1 MRYELSLKEYD
12 QIERFI
18 ESLSKFYKIKQEK
31 VDRLF
36 IELLNNDYIQSK
48 QDLSL
53 KEIKNCLETMCMKKK
68 EQQRIVKAIKHPK
81 KGSYQRYIYTY
92 DYIVN
97 FGLYQIFGDDC
108 VDYLNA
114 LYVEMNDIE
123 KINDNTTENIHDKGY
138 GQKIIQLQYD
148 GKLNDEY
155 E

>member
-12 QIERFI
+12 QIEKFI
-18 ESLSKFYKIKQEK
+18 DSLSKFYKIKQEK

-53 KEIKNCLETMCMKKK
+53 QEIKDCLETMCIKKK
-68 EQQRIVKAIKHPK
+68 EQLRTVKSVKHSK
-81 KGSYQRYIYTY
+81 KESYQRYIYTY

-108 VDYLNA
+108 VDYLNP
-114 LYVEMNDIE
+114 LYIEMNDIE
-123 KINDNTTENIHDKGY
+123 KINEMPKENIHNKGY

-148 GKLNDEY
+148 GIIKE
-155 E
+155 